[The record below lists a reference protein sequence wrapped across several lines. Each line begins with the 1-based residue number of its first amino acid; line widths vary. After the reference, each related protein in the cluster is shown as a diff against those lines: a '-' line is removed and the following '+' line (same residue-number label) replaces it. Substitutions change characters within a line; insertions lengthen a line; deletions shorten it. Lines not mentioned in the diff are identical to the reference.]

1 MIGNG
6 DDGYSCCLAAL
17 PSSDKPIPPQSI
29 PHLISWTSLPPLP
42 VEYSTAATLC
52 GQLVLIGGRR
62 GGSPVNSIHQL
73 VDGQWVEIG
82 SMASD
87 RYSCLVASPSPDK
100 IIIVCGYGAADSVE
114 ECVVV

>member
-1 MIGNG
+1 MPV
-6 DDGYSCCLAAL
+6 AR
-17 PSSDKPIPPQSI
+17 
-29 PHLISWTSLPPLP
+29 WTTTD
-42 VEYSTAATLC
+42 ERKRKCAAATLC

-82 SMASD
+82 SMTSD
-87 RYSCLVASPSPDK
+87 RGWCLVASTSPDK
-100 IIIVCGYGAADSVE
+100 IIIVGGYELFGTLDRTVE